1 MEHYLSGDPVALEGA
16 PPRRRRTADDDPT
29 VRQIKELIET
39 RVRPAVAQDGGDIVF
54 HGFERGVVYLHLRG
68 ACSGCPSSIVTLKNG
83 IENLLKYYVPEVVE
97 VRAISLTPT
106 PPPARLRHLRPAIS
120 AAAAAG
126 DALLAARR
134 EELAR
139 GHAERLLPLLRK

>member
-16 PPRRRRTADDDPT
+16 RLGDGGTDEDDPT
-29 VRQIKELIET
+29 VKQIKELIES

-83 IENLLKYYVPEVVE
+83 IENLLRYYVPEVVE
-97 VRAISLTPT
+97 VRAIS
-106 PPPARLRHLRPAIS
+106 
-120 AAAAAG
+120 
-126 DALLAARR
+126 
-134 EELAR
+134 
-139 GHAERLLPLLRK
+139 

>member
-1 MEHYLSGDPVALEGA
+1 MAA
-16 PPRRRRTADDDPT
+16 ATAEDDPT

-97 VRAISLTPT
+97 VRASPDQPL
-106 PPPARLRHLRPAIS
+106 RLLAFDTSGPAIS
-120 AAAAAG
+120 VG
-126 DALLAARR
+126 SRRRTARR
-134 EELAR
+134 CAPGGTSRWPR
-139 GHAERLLPLLRK
+139 GHAERLLPLLAERSARRRAGLGVTST